1 MSPALRAVVTKV
13 PMGFQE
19 IEGLFEDAVTRG
31 IFPGAVLLAA
41 RGDEV
46 VLERAFG
53 YRSLVPAKTPL
64 TLDAVFDLASL
75 TKPLATSLALLAL
88 ASEGRIHLDD
98 SVTLFL
104 PTFGQCGKDKITIAQ
119 LLAHT
124 SGLPAWQPLYEKA
137 LAVEHAERTG
147 VLPSTDARKS
157 IMSLVHRQT
166 PGTPPG
172 CRSLYSDLGFIVLG
186 ELVECVTGM
195 RLDDFCRQQ
204 IYRPLGIETIGFID
218 LTGSESA
225 SFAKHRIVPT
235 EESAWRGKI
244 ICGEV
249 HDDNAYAMG
258 GIAGHAG
265 LFASARALHHLL
277 SALRRCLRGSDDT
290 FPAVWLRKFLS
301 RDDSVANPRFAL
313 GWDTP
318 SAVNSASG
326 TMFSPQSVGHLGF
339 TGASFWW
346 DLTRDCYIILLTNRV
361 HPTRK
366 NEAIREFRPR
376 AHDLI
381 MKAILP

>member
-1 MSPALRAVVTKV
+1 
-13 PMGFQE
+13 MGFQE
-19 IEGLFEDAVTRG
+19 IERLFEEAVARG

-41 RGDEV
+41 RGDQV

-53 YRSLVPAKTPL
+53 FRSLLPAKAPL
-64 TLDAVFDLASL
+64 TVDALFDLASL

-88 ASEGRIHLDD
+88 AAEGRVHLDD
-98 SVTLFL
+98 SVSRYL
-104 PTFGQCGKDKITIAQ
+104 PTFGQCGKDKITVAQ

-124 SGLPAWQPLYEKA
+124 SGLPAWQPFYEEA
-137 LAVEHAERTG
+137 LALERAG
-147 VLPSTDARKS
+147 RADFIPSTEARKL

-166 PGTPPG
+166 PGTVPG

-186 ELVECVTGM
+186 ELVECIAGT
-195 RLDDFCRQQ
+195 RLDDFCRRR

-265 LFASARALHHLL
+265 LFANARAIHRLL
-277 SALRRCLRGSDDT
+277 SALRRCMRGLDDT
-290 FPAVWLRKFLS
+290 LPALWLERFLT
-301 RDDSVANPRFAL
+301 RDDSVVNPRFAL

-318 SAVNSASG
+318 STVSSASG
-326 TMFSPQSVGHLGF
+326 TMFSPRSVGHLGF
-339 TGASFWW
+339 TGVSFWW
-346 DLTRDCYIILLTNRV
+346 DLARDCYIILLTNRV

-366 NEAIREFRPR
+366 NETIREFRPR

-381 MKAILP
+381 MKAILT